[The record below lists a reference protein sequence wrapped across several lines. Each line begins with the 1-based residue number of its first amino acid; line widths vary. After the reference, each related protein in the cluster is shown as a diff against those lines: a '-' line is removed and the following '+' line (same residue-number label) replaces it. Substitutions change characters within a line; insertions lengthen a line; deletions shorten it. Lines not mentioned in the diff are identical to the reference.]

1 MLIATWGAAI
11 LQRCEELR
19 CLCVM
24 AMAHLLQLEENMVPL
39 LEAGTWE
46 IVVRSMAKFPSDDEL
61 QLWGCRILATLAE
74 ELHGSGAANTAA
86 MEMIMKRTP
95 ACQVVVAASAR
106 VLQKLIAAGGAQP
119 LQLSPA
125 VSCTLLR
132 GGWLTCCALAA
143 LASIS
148 QENAAQ
154 LVALGA
160 CRCVRRA
167 SLSWVD

>member
-1 MLIATWGAAI
+1 MLIATWGGAI
-11 LQRCEELR
+11 LQQCEELR

-24 AMAHLLQLEENMVPL
+24 ALAHLLQLEENMIPL

-46 IVVRSMAKFPSDDEL
+46 IIVRSMAKFPSDDEL

-74 ELHGSGAANTAA
+74 GLNNSGAANTAA

-106 VLQKLIAAGGAQP
+106 VLSKLIAAGGGQVH
-119 LQLSPA
+119 LSTV
-125 VSCTLLR
+125 VSSTLVK

-148 QENAAQ
+148 QENASQ

-160 CRCVRRA
+160 CRCVHERA
-167 SLSWVD
+167 